1 MIGLTR
7 NIARQVIERV
17 GSSGCPPEW
26 GFQFFTAGL
35 DWYLKVI
42 EEEYLET
49 FIKEG
54 GASFKMVVGA
64 YGGGKTHFLYNIREI
79 AWKNNYIVSYCP
91 LSPDESPFYR
101 LEKVYKT
108 VVENLMY
115 PLTPEELLSGRQK
128 GIEAFLK
135 LLYQDVRE
143 SLERETADSK
153 RLVVRLADSAAELVK
168 GIESVN
174 FTRAVREAFI
184 ALAKGN
190 DSDFEDLVQWIK
202 VDGYDRHIHRRFGI
216 LQPIDKGQAFSA
228 IRSLVQWIR
237 NLKYSGLVILFDE
250 AEQVPSLTS
259 KQRELMLNNIRELID
274 ECGHAAFKNV
284 MIFYAIPTEAF
295 FEGKSGVY
303 EALKQRIS
311 TVFDF
316 YNPTGVKIN
325 LERLGH
331 EPEALLKEIGEKLLL
346 VYEAAFKV
354 SLPKKKSDD
363 VIANIAHAAY
373 EQRFGDIG
381 YKRLFVQ
388 GLIKGFHLLRH
399 NPFVKIDK
407 RWASDMVLGTDVES
421 V

>member
-1 MIGLTR
+1 MIGLTQ
-7 NIARQVIERV
+7 NVARQIIERV

-35 DWYLKVI
+35 DWYLKI
-42 EEEYLET
+42 LEEDYLKT
-49 FIKEG
+49 FIKDG
-54 GASFKMVVGA
+54 GASFKIVVGA
-64 YGGGKTHFLYNIREI
+64 YGGGKTHFLYNIREL
-79 AWKNNYIVSYCP
+79 AWKNNYIVSYCS
-91 LSPDESPFYR
+91 LSPEESPFYR

-108 VVENLMY
+108 VVKNLMY
-115 PLTPEELLSGRQK
+115 PLTPEELFSGREK

-135 LLYQDVRE
+135 LLYQDARE
-143 SLERETADSK
+143 SFNTKTTGNEALAERLTNYAAD
-153 RLVVRLADSAAELVK
+153 LVR

-174 FTRAVREAFI
+174 FTRAIRKAFI
-184 ALAKGN
+184 ALAEKN
-190 DSDFEDLVQWIK
+190 DSDFEDLIQWIT
-202 VDGYDRHIHRRFGI
+202 VDGYDRHVHRRFGI
-216 LQPIDKGQAFSA
+216 LQPIDKGRAFSA
-228 IRSLVQWIR
+228 IRSLIQWIR
-237 NLKYSGLVILFDE
+237 NLRYNGLVILFDE

-311 TVFDF
+311 SVFDF

-325 LERLGH
+325 LEQLGQ
-331 EPEALLKEIGEKLLL
+331 EPEALLKEIGKKLLV
-346 VYEAAFKV
+346 VYETAFK
-354 SLPKKKSDD
+354 SGLPEKKSEDA
-363 VIANIAHAAY
+363 IAGIAHAAY

-388 GLIKGFHLLRH
+388 GLIKGFHFLRYD
-399 NPFVKIDK
+399 PSVQITET
-407 RWASDMVLGTDVES
+407 WAFNMVQK
-421 V
+421 

>member
-1 MIGLTR
+1 MNVITQP
-7 NIARQVIERV
+7 IARQIIERV

-35 DWYLKVI
+35 DWYMKILEEDYLK
-42 EEEYLET
+42 T
-49 FIKEG
+49 FIKKG
-54 GASFKMVVGA
+54 GASFKMVVGT
-64 YGGGKTHFLYNIREI
+64 YGGGKTHFLYNIRDL
-79 AWKNNYIVSYCP
+79 AWKNNFIVSYCS
-91 LSPDESPFYR
+91 LSPEESPFYR

-115 PLTPEELLSGRQK
+115 PLTPEELLSGREK
-128 GIEAFLK
+128 GIKAFLK
-135 LLYQDVRE
+135 FLYQDA
-143 SLERETADSK
+143 RETFGREMINNETPVE
-153 RLVVRLADSAAELVK
+153 RLTHYASDFVR

-174 FTRAVREAFI
+174 FTRAIREAFI
-184 ALAKGN
+184 ALIGGN
-190 DSDFEDLVQWIK
+190 DSDFEDLIQWIK
-202 VDGYDRHIHRRFGI
+202 VDGYDRHVHRRFGI
-216 LQPIDKGQAFSA
+216 LQPIDRGQAFSA
-228 IRSLVQWIR
+228 LRALIQWIR
-237 NLKYSGLVILFDE
+237 NLRYNGLVILFDE

-274 ECGHAAFKNV
+274 ECGYAAFKSI

-325 LERLGH
+325 LERLGQ

-346 VYEAAFKV
+346 IYESAFKA
-354 SLPKKKSDD
+354 SLPRERCEDA
-363 VIANIAHAAY
+363 IAGIAHAAY

-388 GLIKGFHLLRH
+388 GLIKGFHFLRH
-399 NPFVKIDK
+399 EPSAQITET
-407 RWASDMVLGTDVES
+407 WAFDMVQT
-421 V
+421 

>member
-1 MIGLTR
+1 MNVITQP
-7 NIARQVIERV
+7 IARQIIERV

-35 DWYLKVI
+35 DWYMKILEEDYLK
-42 EEEYLET
+42 T

-54 GASFKMVVGA
+54 GASFKMVVGT
-64 YGGGKTHFLYNIREI
+64 YGGGKTHFLYNIRDL
-79 AWKNNYIVSYCP
+79 AWKNNFIVSYCS
-91 LSPDESPFYR
+91 LSPEESPFYR

-115 PLTPEELLSGRQK
+115 PLTPEELLSGREK
-128 GIEAFLK
+128 GIKAFLK
-135 LLYQDVRE
+135 FLYQDA
-143 SLERETADSK
+143 RETFGREMINNETPVE
-153 RLVVRLADSAAELVK
+153 RLTHYASDFVR

-174 FTRAVREAFI
+174 FTRAIREAFI
-184 ALAKGN
+184 ALIGGN
-190 DSDFEDLVQWIK
+190 DSDFEDLIQWIK
-202 VDGYDRHIHRRFGI
+202 VDGYDRHVHRRFGI
-216 LQPIDKGQAFSA
+216 LQPIDRGQAFSA
-228 IRSLVQWIR
+228 LRALIQWIR
-237 NLKYSGLVILFDE
+237 NLRYNGLVILFDE

-274 ECGHAAFKNV
+274 ECGYAAFKNI

-325 LERLGH
+325 LERLGQ

-346 VYEAAFKV
+346 IYESAFKA
-354 SLPKKKSDD
+354 SLPRERCEDA
-363 VIANIAHAAY
+363 IARIAHAAY

-388 GLIKGFHLLRH
+388 GLIKGFHFLRH
-399 NPFVKIDK
+399 EPSAQITET
-407 RWASDMVLGTDVES
+407 WAFDMVQT
-421 V
+421 

>member
-1 MIGLTR
+1 MIGLTQ
-7 NIARQVIERV
+7 NIARQIIERV

-35 DWYLKVI
+35 DWYLKI
-42 EEEYLET
+42 LEEDYLKT
-49 FIKEG
+49 FIKDG
-54 GASFKMVVGA
+54 GASFKIVVGA
-64 YGGGKTHFLYNIREI
+64 YGGGKTHFLYNIREL
-79 AWKNNYIVSYCP
+79 AWKNNYIVSYCS
-91 LSPDESPFYR
+91 LSPEESPFYR
-101 LEKVYKT
+101 LEKVYKS

-115 PLTPEELLSGRQK
+115 PLTPEELFSGREK

-135 LLYQDVRE
+135 VLYQDARE
-143 SLERETADSK
+143 SFNTKTTGNEALAERLTDYAAD
-153 RLVVRLADSAAELVK
+153 LAR
-168 GIESVN
+168 GIEGVN
-174 FTRAVREAFI
+174 FTRAIRKAFI
-184 ALAKGN
+184 ALVEGN
-190 DSDFEDLVQWIK
+190 DSDFEDLIQWIK

-216 LQPIDKGQAFSA
+216 LQPIDKGRAFSA
-228 IRSLVQWIR
+228 IRSLIQWIR
-237 NLKYSGLVILFDE
+237 NLRYNGLVILFDE

-311 TVFDF
+311 SVFDF

-325 LERLGH
+325 LEQLGQ
-331 EPEALLKEIGEKLLL
+331 EPEALLKEIGKKLLV
-346 VYEAAFKV
+346 VYETAFK
-354 SLPKKKSDD
+354 SGLPEKKSEDA
-363 VIANIAHAAY
+363 IAGIAHAAY

-388 GLIKGFHLLRH
+388 GLIKGFHFLRYD
-399 NPFVKIDK
+399 PSVQITET
-407 RWASDMVLGTDVES
+407 WAFNMVRT
-421 V
+421 